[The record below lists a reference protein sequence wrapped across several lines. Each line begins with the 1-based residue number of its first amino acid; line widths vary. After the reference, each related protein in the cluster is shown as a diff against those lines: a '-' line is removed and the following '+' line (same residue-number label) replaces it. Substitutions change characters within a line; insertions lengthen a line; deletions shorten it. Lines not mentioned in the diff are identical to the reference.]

1 MIFYTYKNG
10 ISWTS
15 KRVFL
20 SISLILIIL
29 TIRISTQSSFDDPD
43 VPDEMIVYTQ
53 TSPHVHAMSKR
64 IYSESLNKLGNKNLK
79 ISIDTSDG
87 YTWPWA
93 WYLRDFEN
101 TEYVNFDNYDDNL
114 NLQSDILIVHQR
126 NKETIEI
133 ALGDNIKDY
142 DQNLI
147 PLRWWYPENYRMSNY
162 DDFIDK
168 ISNFENIQG
177 MMNYFFFRDLET
189 SIGSVNTIVYI
200 KSDM

>member
-1 MIFYTYKNG
+1 MEEN
-10 ISWTS
+10 W
-15 KRVFL
+15 
-20 SISLILIIL
+20 
-29 TIRISTQSSFDDPD
+29 
-43 VPDEMIVYTQ
+43 
-53 TSPHVHAMSKR
+53 
-64 IYSESLNKLGNKNLK
+64 KLGNKNLK

-200 KSDM
+200 K